1 MPSAPRFAPPTPE
14 SAIRAYRRADEGG
27 FGADGA
33 GLSSRPGTGA
43 LLAVLAASR
52 PGSRIAELGTGLGAG
67 AAWLLQ
73 GMDAE
78 SRLVT
83 VEADEG
89 RAREAQ
95 TLLGS
100 DPRIELL
107 TGRAEDLLPS
117 RGPFD
122 LVFVDSGFSR
132 ELHTGEAADFLLDM
146 VVTGGLLVLDDLT
159 PELELELE
167 LEATGAP
174 DAKRE
179 FAFGNPRVL
188 GAELYPPNPDGT
200 LGGVRSGLLV
210 MAKRV

>member
-1 MPSAPRFAPPTPE
+1 MPGAPRFAPPVPE
-14 SAIRAYRRADEGG
+14 AATRAYQRAGEGG

-52 PGSRIAELGTGLGAG
+52 PAARIAELGTGLGAG
-67 AAWLLQ
+67 AAWLLH

-89 RAREAQ
+89 RAQEARS
-95 TLLGS
+95 LLGA

-107 TGRAEDLLPS
+107 TGRSEDLLPT

-132 ELHTGEAADFLLDM
+132 ELHTEEAATFLLDL

-159 PELELELE
+159 PEWEW
-167 LEATGAP
+167 EAHGGI
-174 DAKRE
+174 DSKRA

-188 GAELYPPNPDGT
+188 GAELYPPNPEGT
-200 LGGVRSGLLV
+200 LGGPRSGLLV
-210 MAKRV
+210 MTKRA